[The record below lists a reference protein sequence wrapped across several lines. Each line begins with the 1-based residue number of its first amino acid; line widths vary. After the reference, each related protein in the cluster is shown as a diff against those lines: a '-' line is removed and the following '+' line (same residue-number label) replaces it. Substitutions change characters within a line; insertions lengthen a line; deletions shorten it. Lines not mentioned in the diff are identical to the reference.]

1 MIHDPEKVSE
11 LAVYDP
17 LPPALNLCPY
27 FAHGILC
34 RSPSPISEVGFIE
47 HRLEDRL
54 QSVEQR
60 LLGYPVIN
68 RLIKRRDFPR
78 AKLAL
83 HSRLRDL
90 DLPHRLRLITVLFQ
104 LAMQPIQLLIE
115 ICPES

>member
-60 LLGYPVIN
+60 LLAYPVIN
-68 RLIKRRDFPR
+68 RRDSQR
-78 AKLAL
+78 AKLARL
-83 HSRLRDL
+83 ARLRDL
-90 DLPHRLRLITVLFQ
+90 DLPHRLRLIDVLLQ
-104 LAMQPIQLLIE
+104 LAMQLIQHLLQFRRT
-115 ICPES
+115 